1 MKKRL
6 IAVALVLLGI
16 LTSLVS
22 VQAQS
27 IEEQVDIINNAVSDV
42 EFHYLTEKILEQG
55 VYNAELNR
63 MEYIVESSNE
73 ATVFGNANDIRVI
86 RTVYAYYYLNGR
98 QHKVDVIHVKRQGN
112 ETWEE
117 TIRSYN
123 DLIVSL
129 RNILLIVTGLVNTD
143 TMNMIM
149 FVQNVNTEK
158 KVEWIKFI
166 LVLERDCHYH
176 TIKNCN
182 IK

>member
-27 IEEQVDIINNAVSDV
+27 IEEQVDIMNNAVSDV

-63 MEYIVESSNE
+63 MEYIVEWSDE

-86 RTVYAYYYLNGR
+86 RTVYAYYSLNDR

-123 DLIVSL
+123 ESHSFSKEYTSNCYRSGEYGYYEYNYVCSKCKHRKKGGVDKIY
-129 RNILLIVTGLVNTD
+129 IGPGTGLPLPYN
-143 TMNMIM
+143 
-149 FVQNVNTEK
+149 QK
-158 KVEWIKFI
+158 
-166 LVLERDCHYH
+166 LQY
-176 TIKNCN
+176 
-182 IK
+182 